1 VERTASIIHQ
11 CIEKDL
17 ERRYRSAYDL
27 VSVDLKKIDDKMQS

>member
-27 VSVDLKKIDDKMQS
+27 AVDLKKIDDKMQS